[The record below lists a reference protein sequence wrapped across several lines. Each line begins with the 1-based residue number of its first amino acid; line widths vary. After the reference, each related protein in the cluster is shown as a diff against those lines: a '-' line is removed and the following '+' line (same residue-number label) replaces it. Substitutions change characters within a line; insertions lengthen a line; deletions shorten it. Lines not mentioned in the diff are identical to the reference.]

1 MRKIFGILCHR
12 VTEPLLHTVS
22 YLSKFEENIILI
34 HVDKKTD
41 ISLFGAIKSS
51 NVILLEDRVKV
62 YWGHI
67 SQIDATLKL
76 LCQAN
81 KFEYDYF
88 FLLSG
93 DDIPLK
99 TNDEINQILNQFDD
113 YDFIDCNDDT
123 NIIPEDRVRFNYP
136 NFFYTKEK
144 KLLIKIK
151 KLFVYNTRK
160 IFFRNKKFDNCLYP
174 IPKMY
179 KGAQWFT
186 FKKSTVEFILNYIAT
201 NAWFYELFEH
211 SICADEV
218 FFHTV
223 FKINQELKIF
233 RNSRYLNSEL
243 RYIDW
248 KSGPEYPKMLNV
260 SDMVAMKSSNCLFA
274 RKLPPDADK
283 GFMNSFL
290 LESNL

>member
-1 MRKIFGILCHR
+1 
-12 VTEPLLHTVS
+12 
-22 YLSKFEENIILI
+22 
-34 HVDKKTD
+34 
-41 ISLFGAIKSS
+41 
-51 NVILLEDRVKV
+51 
-62 YWGHI
+62 
-67 SQIDATLKL
+67 
-76 LCQAN
+76 
-81 KFEYDYF
+81 
-88 FLLSG
+88 
-93 DDIPLK
+93 
-99 TNDEINQILNQFDD
+99 
-113 YDFIDCNDDT
+113 
-123 NIIPEDRVRFNYP
+123 
-136 NFFYTKEK
+136 
-144 KLLIKIK
+144 
-151 KLFVYNTRK
+151 
-160 IFFRNKKFDNCLYP
+160 
-174 IPKMY
+174 MY

-283 GFMNSFL
+283 GFMNSFYLKVIFNKIINRFYMKLKRFMDITISVVAIIIL
-290 LESNL
+290 LPIYAIVAYKVKKTWLSSAISSSPSRFVWSAV